1 MSFIMVIPER
11 PRSLG
16 SEQYRGYQARLREKA
31 RAGFT
36 GRAPLRGDLYMRI
49 LWLHTQPTTLDID
62 NIAKRILDALK
73 GIVYDDDNTIV
84 MCLLQRLRYTMTVEI
99 VSRPDTPSEVID
111 ELNGLMEQRRRDI
124 LCIEVGQVRERQI
137 VFGPV
142 Q

>member
-1 MSFIMVIPER
+1 MMVIPER

-31 RAGFT
+31 RAGSA
-36 GRAPLRGDLYMRI
+36 GRTPLSGDLYVRI

-62 NIAKRILDALK
+62 NIAKRILDSLK
-73 GIVYDDDNTIV
+73 GIVYDDDNAIV
-84 MCLLQRLRYTMTVEI
+84 MCLLQRLRYTVAVEI
-99 VSRPDTPSEVID
+99 ISRPDTPSEIVD
-111 ELNGLMEQRRRDI
+111 ELNALMQQRRRDI